1 MSTFL
6 DQWGTFLGQLV
17 GFGVIVWLVV
27 RYVVP
32 PVRRMMTARQETVRQ
47 QLKDSA
53 AAADRLEE
61 ASQAHSKA
69 VEDAKSEAK
78 QVVEEAK
85 ADAVR
90 IGEQLQAQAEI
101 DAERI
106 KVQGARQVELL
117 RGQLTR
123 QLRLE
128 LGHESVRQAGEL
140 VRNYVADPAQ
150 QSATVDRLLDEL
162 DAMAPAAADVEY
174 PLTVKMRS
182 ASRHALADLSD
193 RFATLAKS
201 LDSQALSTVSGELVS
216 VAKMLDR
223 EIVLTRYLSMPAE
236 DAAPRVRL
244 IERLV
249 SGKVG
254 DATLEVLRAAVSERW
269 SANSDLVDAIE
280 HVSRQALLEAA
291 EREDQV
297 DEVEDQLFRF
307 SRILDAQPRLGILL
321 GDYAAPADG
330 RIALLRKV
338 LGSSSGSVNK
348 TAVALLSQTV
358 ELLRGEPAEE
368 AMKFLAEVAVARR
381 GEVVAQV
388 GAAAELSDA
397 QRTRLTEVLSRI
409 YRHPV
414 TVQLEIHPELLGGLL
429 ISVGD
434 EVVDGTLSSRLA
446 AAKAQLP
453 D

>member
-1 MSTFL
+1 MSTFI
-6 DQWGTFLGQLV
+6 GQLV
-17 GFGVIVWLVV
+17 GFAVIVWLVW

-32 PVRRMMTARQETVRQ
+32 PVRRLMTARQDTVRQ
-47 QLKDSA
+47 QLADSA
-53 AAADRLEE
+53 AASKRVKE

-69 VEDAKSEAK
+69 VEDAKAEAER
-78 QVVEEAK
+78 VVEEAQ
-85 ADAVR
+85 ADAGR
-90 IGEQLQAQAEI
+90 ITEQLQAQAEN

-106 KVQGARQVELL
+106 QVQGDRQVELL
-117 RGQLTR
+117 RAQLTR

-140 VRNYVADPAQ
+140 VRSYVAHPAQ
-150 QSATVDRLLDEL
+150 QSATVDRFLDEL
-162 DAMAPAAADVEY
+162 DAMAPAATDIQY
-174 PLTVKMRS
+174 PLMAKMRS
-182 ASRHALADLSD
+182 ASRLALADLSD
-193 RFATLAKS
+193 RFDAIAKS
-201 LDSQALSTVSGELVS
+201 LDNQGLSTVSAELVS
-216 VAKMLDR
+216 VARMLER
-223 EIVLTRYLSMPAE
+223 EIVVTRYLTLPAE

-254 DATLEVLRAAVSERW
+254 DPTLEVLRAAVSERW

-280 HVSRQALLEAA
+280 NVSRQALLEVA
-291 EREDQV
+291 ERQGQV

-307 SRILDAQPRLGILL
+307 SRILDAQPRLAILL
-321 GDYAAPADG
+321 GDYAAPAEG

-338 LGSSSGSVNK
+338 LDSSSGSVNK
-348 TAVALLSQTV
+348 IAVALLSQTV
-358 ELLRGEPAEE
+358 ELLRGDPAEE
-368 AMKFLAEVAVARR
+368 AMKFLADVAVARR
-381 GEVVAQV
+381 GEIVAQV
-388 GAAAELSDA
+388 SAAAELSDA
-397 QRTRLTEVLSRI
+397 QRTRLTDVLSRI
-409 YRHPV
+409 YGHPV
-414 TVQLEIHPELLGGLL
+414 TVQLQIDSELLGGLL